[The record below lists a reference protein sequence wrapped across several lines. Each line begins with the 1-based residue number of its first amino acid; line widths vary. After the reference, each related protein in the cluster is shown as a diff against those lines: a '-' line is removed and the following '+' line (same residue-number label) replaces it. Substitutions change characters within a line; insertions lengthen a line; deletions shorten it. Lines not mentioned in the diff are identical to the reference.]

1 MRLIWILQHAVAV
14 ATVLVVSISPATSA
28 DVEVEF
34 TRDIRPIFSEHCV
47 ECHGG
52 VKQVADLSF
61 VYREQTL
68 SVIEPGDPDDS
79 HIIER
84 VESEDVEQRMPPPEH
99 GRRLTGH
106 EVELLRKW
114 IGQGAKWQRHWAFE
128 SPRRSTPPETKRHD
142 WCRQPIDNFILARLQ
157 NNGLQPSPD
166 ASPDRWL
173 RRVSLDLI
181 GLPPTP
187 DNRDAFFSAV
197 SRSGEAAYENEVQ
210 RLLNSPRFGER
221 WAGMWLDLVRY
232 ADSKGLG
239 QDRRRTVWKYRDWVI
254 DALNRDMPF
263 DEFTVK
269 QLAGDLLPD
278 PSMDDLIATAC
289 HRLTQT
295 NEEGGTDDEQF
306 RLEAVID
313 RVNTTWQVWQGLTF
327 GCVQCHNHPYDPI
340 RHKEYYQ
347 FLSFFN
353 NTMDCDLTND
363 DPRLPVPLSAKD
375 YERANELDRKIA
387 DLRQGLW
394 RSGFRLLDDRSRW
407 QSVSG
412 LQASATNRAQVHVQQ
427 RNETDEFY
435 TRGVIPKGNA
445 IVLETPLAKSVG
457 QITAI
462 RITALPLDPVKGKVD
477 SEWGFVFSHVQ
488 AALLAPESDEP
499 VLIELS
505 RVIGDEPFPI
515 NDPQLSLDD
524 GNPQGFGAHSRINHA
539 RHVAFV
545 PAKPIEVQAGW
556 RLRVTLWHDVIEGG
570 AFPLVTRRGRMA
582 VSNDSAFTEWL
593 ADPDL
598 LASRQ
603 QLTRIAAERATIRSV
618 PIPVMR
624 ERYPP
629 LLRPTHVFERGNFLM
644 KGEPVRSA
652 TPEFLPPLDDDAN
665 PTRLHLARWIA
676 SPHNPLTGPD
686 VRRRIGGDSRRF
698 RLVGYAAVASV
709 SAG

>member
-1 MRLIWILQHAVAV
+1 
-14 ATVLVVSISPATSA
+14 
-28 DVEVEF
+28 
-34 TRDIRPIFSEHCV
+34 
-47 ECHGG
+47 
-52 VKQVADLSF
+52 
-61 VYREQTL
+61 
-68 SVIEPGDPDDS
+68 
-79 HIIER
+79 
-84 VESEDVEQRMPPPEH
+84 
-99 GRRLTGH
+99 
-106 EVELLRKW
+106 
-114 IGQGAKWQRHWAFE
+114 
-128 SPRRSTPPETKRHD
+128 
-142 WCRQPIDNFILARLQ
+142 
-157 NNGLQPSPD
+157 
-166 ASPDRWL
+166 
-173 RRVSLDLI
+173 
-181 GLPPTP
+181 
-187 DNRDAFFSAV
+187 
-197 SRSGEAAYENEVQ
+197 
-210 RLLNSPRFGER
+210 
-221 WAGMWLDLVRY
+221 MWLDLVRY

-263 DEFTVK
+263 DKFTVK

-278 PSMDDLIATAC
+278 PSMDDLIATGC

-353 NTMDCDLTND
+353 NTMDCDLPND
-363 DPRLPVPLSAKD
+363 DPRLPVPLSAND
-375 YERANELDRKIA
+375 YERANELDRRIA

-582 VSNDSAFTEWL
+582 ISNDSAFTEWL

-603 QLTRIAAERATIRSV
+603 QLTRIAEERATIRSV

-676 SPHNPLTGPD
+676 SPHNPLTGRVAVNRFWGQMFGVGLVETQEDFGWSGTRPSHPYLLD
-686 VRRRIGGDSRRF
+686 DLAVRFATEMQWSVKQLLREIALSSTYHQSSRVTGELLAADPAN
-698 RLVGYAAVASV
+698 RLLGRGPRLRLPAETVRDQALATAGLLTDKLYGPPVHPPLLIKLRASAAGEFLVIVNLQVNAYSWTIDHRHRKQITF
-709 SAG
+709 SAHKLVQC